1 MFDQANIRVLELHL
15 RFADRNKVNAINGD
29 YLIEI
34 LENIRLFT
42 RFAAV
47 KV

>member
-1 MFDQANIRVLELHL
+1 MFNQANIQVLELHL

-34 LENIRLFT
+34 LENIRLFLE
-42 RFAAV
+42 
-47 KV
+47 